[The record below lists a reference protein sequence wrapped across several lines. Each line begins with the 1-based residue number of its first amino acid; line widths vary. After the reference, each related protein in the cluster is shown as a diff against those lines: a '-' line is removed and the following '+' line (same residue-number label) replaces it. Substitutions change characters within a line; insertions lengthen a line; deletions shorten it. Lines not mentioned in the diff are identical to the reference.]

1 MKEKLTQMCTH
12 SEMQTETAHVDDEAI
27 KTTSGTGICLF
38 QATSE
43 QSLRFVNEMHG
54 QEDLR
59 KCSLEFMKKK
69 GIENENQKRFVRGKG
84 ILVRSVSQVFKM

>member
-12 SEMQTETAHVDDEAI
+12 SETQTETAHVNNEAI
-27 KTTSGTGICLF
+27 KSTSGTGICLF
-38 QATSE
+38 QAASE

-59 KCSLEFMKKK
+59 KCSQEWQKN
-69 GIENENQKRFVRGKG
+69 GIKHNN
-84 ILVRSVSQVFKM
+84 

>member
-12 SEMQTETAHVDDEAI
+12 SEMQTETAHVDDEAT

-38 QATSE
+38 QAASE

-69 GIENENQKRFVRGKG
+69 ELKMKIKN
-84 ILVRSVSQVFKM
+84 VFSGEKEYW

>member
-43 QSLRFVNEMHG
+43 
-54 QEDLR
+54 
-59 KCSLEFMKKK
+59 
-69 GIENENQKRFVRGKG
+69 
-84 ILVRSVSQVFKM
+84 